1 MDDQNKIL
9 AFLYAGL
16 IFNCFIILADATEM
30 QDLII
35 DQPSENRVIVKYFPS
50 LKQQS
55 ATSENGI
62 SGQFVVKYDVDRAMD
77 AGDLMVS

>member
-1 MDDQNKIL
+1 ML
-9 AFLYAGL
+9 AKYLVDLLFLG
-16 IFNCFIILADATEM
+16 DTSEM

-35 DQPSENRVIVKYFPS
+35 DQPSDNRAFVKYFPS

>member
-1 MDDQNKIL
+1 
-9 AFLYAGL
+9 
-16 IFNCFIILADATEM
+16 M

-35 DQPSENRVIVKYFPS
+35 DQPSENRAFVKYFPS